1 MKAFATGK
9 LTIPNKIVM
18 KTGEYIY
25 VLNLSIVVSRRYP
38 QIQHN
43 DTIINFPN
51 TMNILVVP
59 WLIANCIVVLSIR

>member
-1 MKAFATGK
+1 
-9 LTIPNKIVM
+9 M

-38 QIQHN
+38 KIQHN
-43 DTIINFPN
+43 DTIINFPS